1 MGIPSGGTLSCLLE
15 SNARGRAD
23 VKAGEADTLNS
34 IEKALAVLRVLAMPN
49 QPHRLAEI
57 AEKAEVGK
65 TTAHRV
71 LQVLV
76 ANNYAHA
83 HGDGMYSAG
92 PALAALSRGL
102 GAEMDLAQIAEPALN
117 ELQRMSGHT
126 VHFAVRTGRVAVY
139 LAKVEGSKP
148 YQMASRVGMQIPLH
162 CTAIGKSVL
171 AHLPEAE
178 LGAVLEPAEAGAGSV
193 QLTADRMRALR
204 ADLAA
209 VRERGYAIDDEENEP
224 NVRCVGAPVRGPDG
238 TAIGG
243 ISVSGLAFIL
253 TLEQAHELGPQV
265 IAYAQRV
272 SAALGYRAPVVS

>member
-1 MGIPSGGTLSCLLE
+1 MLYCLLE
-15 SNARGRAD
+15 SNAHGQAA

-34 IEKALAVLRVLAMPN
+34 IEKALAVLRVLSMPN

-57 AEKAEVGK
+57 AENAEVGK

-76 ANNYAHA
+76 ANNYAQA
-83 HGDGMYSAG
+83 YGDGMYSAG

-102 GAEMDLAQIAEPALN
+102 GTEMDLAQIAEPVLN
-117 ELQRMSGHT
+117 KLQRMSGHT
-126 VHFAVRTGRVAVY
+126 VHFAVRTGRMAVY

-171 AHLPEAE
+171 AHLSDAE
-178 LGAVLEPAEAGAGSV
+178 LAAVLEPAEAGAGTGRIS
-193 QLTADRMRALR
+193 AIRMRALR
-204 ADLAA
+204 HDLAT
-209 VRERGYAIDDEENEP
+209 VRDRGYAIDDEENEP
-224 NVRCVGAPVRGPDG
+224 NVRCVGAPVLGPDG
-238 TAIGG
+238 SAIGG

-253 TLEQAHELGPQV
+253 TLEQANELAPHV
-265 IAYAQRV
+265 IACAQQV
-272 SAALGYRAPVVS
+272 SAALGYQAPVPS

>member
-1 MGIPSGGTLSCLLE
+1 M
-15 SNARGRAD
+15 
-23 VKAGEADTLNS
+23 
-34 IEKALAVLRVLAMPN
+34 LRVLAMPH
-49 QPHRLAEI
+49 QPHRLADI

-76 ANNYAHA
+76 ANNYAQA
-83 HGDGMYSAG
+83 RGEGMYSPG

-102 GAEMDLAQIAEPALN
+102 GTEMDLAQVAEPVLN
-117 ELQRMSGHT
+117 KLQRMSGHT

-171 AHLPEAE
+171 AYLSDAE
-178 LGAVLEPAEAGAGSV
+178 LAAVLEPAEAGTG
-193 QLTADRMRALR
+193 TGHTPALR
-204 ADLAA
+204 MGALRSDLAA
-209 VRERGYAIDDEENEP
+209 IRARGYAIDDEENEP
-224 NVRCVGAPVRGPDG
+224 NVRCVGAPVHGPDG
-238 TAIGG
+238 SAIGG

-253 TLEQAHELGPQV
+253 TLEQANELAPQV
-265 IAYAQRV
+265 IASAQRV
-272 SAALGYRAPVVS
+272 SAALGYHAPVIS

>member
-1 MGIPSGGTLSCLLE
+1 
-15 SNARGRAD
+15 
-23 VKAGEADTLNS
+23 
-34 IEKALAVLRVLAMPN
+34 VLAMPN

-76 ANNYAHA
+76 ANNYAQA
-83 HGDGMYSAG
+83 RGDGMYSPG

-102 GAEMDLAQIAEPALN
+102 GTEMDLAQIAEPALTK
-117 ELQRMSGHT
+117 LQRMSGHT

-171 AHLPEAE
+171 AHLPDAE
-178 LGAVLEPAEAGAGSV
+178 LAAVLEPAEPGTSTQRVSAV
-193 QLTADRMRALR
+193 RMRALR
-204 ADLAA
+204 NDLAR

-224 NVRCVGAPVRGPDG
+224 NVRCVGAPVHGPDG
-238 TAIGG
+238 SAIGG
-243 ISVSGLAFIL
+243 ISVSGLAFML
-253 TLEQAHELGPQV
+253 TLEQANELGPQV
-265 IAYAQRV
+265 IACAQRV
-272 SAALGYRAPVVS
+272 SAALGYRAPVPS